1 MELRRE
7 TPQVCGP
14 PPPPVVILN
23 NTGKNWKRIY
33 ADGCSDG
40 GNIIIFVLFSKLSLT
55 FHYCLCNNDNF

>member
-7 TPQVCGP
+7 TAGFFSL
-14 PPPPVVILN
+14 VVILN

>member
-7 TPQVCGP
+7 TPQVVFFSP
-14 PPPPVVILN
+14 VVVILN

-40 GNIIIFVLFSKLSLT
+40 GNIIIFVLFSKLSVT
-55 FHYCLCNNDNF
+55 FHCCLCSNDNF